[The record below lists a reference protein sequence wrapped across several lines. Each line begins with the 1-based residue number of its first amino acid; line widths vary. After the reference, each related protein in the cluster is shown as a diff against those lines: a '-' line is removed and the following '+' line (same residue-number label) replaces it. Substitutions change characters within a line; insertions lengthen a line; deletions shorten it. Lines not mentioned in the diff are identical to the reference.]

1 MHVLENGLHNK
12 ETYTRYYYL
21 HRHFHHHTLKNGLD
35 NLVLPRLFETPLE
48 GTFNITPD

>member
-1 MHVLENGLHNK
+1 MDYITKKLTLDILSSSS
-12 ETYTRYYYL
+12 YSSSY
-21 HRHFHHHTLKNGLD
+21 LKNGLD